1 MSKANLI
8 SATWPA
14 PSHVRAFTTTR
25 RGGVSRPP
33 YESWNLGSHVG
44 DLHQDV
50 LTNRAH
56 LPVPRPVTWLE
67 QVHGTQVMELPIHSP
82 NQPLQADA
90 CFTRAKGVPCA
101 VLTADCLPV
110 FLTNSA
116 ASVVGIAHAG
126 WRGLGAGVVEALL
139 VALAEAPESL
149 LAYLGPAIG
158 PQAFEVGIETRDFF
172 VNQHPEDA
180 AAFQPVG
187 PRKWLAD
194 LYLLA
199 RQRLRRAG
207 VQRIYGGEY
216 CTYTQSDLFFSYR
229 REEVTG
235 RMASLI
241 WLEPRNGS

>member
-1 MSKANLI
+1 MSKTNFI

-25 RGGVSRPP
+25 EGGVSRPP
-33 YESWNLGSHVG
+33 YESWNLASHVG
-44 DLHQDV
+44 DLHQNV
-50 LTNRAH
+50 VANRAR
-56 LPVPRPVTWLE
+56 LSTPGPVTWLE
-67 QVHGTQVMELPIHSP
+67 QVHGTQVIELPIRAL
-82 NQPLQADA
+82 NQLPQADA

-110 FLTNSA
+110 FVTDSA

-126 WRGLGAGVVEALL
+126 WRGLGAGVIEALL
-139 VALAEAPESL
+139 LALAEPPDSL
-149 LAYLGPAIG
+149 LVYLGPAIG
-158 PQAFEVGIETRDFF
+158 PQAFEVGVETRDFF
-172 VNQHPEDA
+172 VNPHPEDA
-180 AAFQPVG
+180 AAFQSAG
-187 PRKWLAD
+187 PSKWLAD

-229 REEVTG
+229 REGVTG

-241 WLEPRNGS
+241 WLE